1 MPTPV
6 STVRVTGPLAPFAEG
21 LRRFL
26 LGEGYTPLS
35 AANLLRL
42 TAHLSRWMK
51 KQRVPAGLTPTRVER
66 FLHHRQRSGYTG
78 FRSTRSLRS
87 ILSYLAS
94 IGAIEWLPEADR
106 RPAGPLL
113 QRYVEYLTTERGL
126 TAPCVRQY
134 ATTAARFFAVQ
145 ADVRGLTAADVTDF
159 VLRES
164 RRYSVGTTK
173 LTVTALRAF
182 LRYLHVAGEIEAD
195 LTGAVPPVAGWRLAG
210 LPPQMAAAD
219 IAPLLAACRRRTVVG
234 RRDCAVILLLARLG
248 LRAVEAATLTLDD
261 LRWADG
267 EIVIRGKGSESRL
280 PLPQDVGQALVAYM
294 RVRRPALTRGLFL
307 RVRAPEGSLS
317 PSAIQSIVVHAC
329 RRARV
334 APIGAHRLRHAA
346 ATAMLRQGA
355 SLTQIAQVLR
365 HRSVNTTA
373 IYAKV
378 DTLRLRPLARPWPVG
393 AP

>member
-1 MPTPV
+1 MPIAA
-6 STVRVTGPLAPFAEG
+6 STVRVAGPLAPFAEG

-42 TAHLSRWMK
+42 TVHLSRWMK
-51 KQRVPAGLTPTRVER
+51 TQRVPAALTPTLIEQ
-66 FLHHRQRSGYTG
+66 FLHHRRRSGYTG
-78 FRSTRSLRS
+78 FRSTRSLRP

-94 IGAIEWLPEADR
+94 VGAIEWQNDADR
-106 RPAGPLL
+106 RPVCPVL

-126 TAPCVRQY
+126 TAPSVRQY
-134 ATTAARFFAVQ
+134 ATTAARFLAAQ
-145 ADVRGLTAADVTDF
+145 ADVRRLRAADVTDF

-173 LTVTALRAF
+173 LTVTALRSL

-195 LTGAVPPVAGWRLAG
+195 RTGAVPAVASWRVAG
-210 LPPQMAAAD
+210 LPPQVAATD
-219 IAPLLAACRRRTVVG
+219 VAPLLAACNRRTVVG
-234 RRDCAVILLLARLG
+234 RRDYAVLLLLARLG

-261 LRWADG
+261 VRWAAG
-267 EIVIRGKGSESRL
+267 EIVIRGKGSEGRL
-280 PLPQDVGQALVAYM
+280 PLPQDVGQALVAYLRM
-294 RVRRPALTRGLFL
+294 RGRVPTRGLFL
-307 RVRAPEGSLS
+307 RVRAPHGHLS
-317 PSAIQSIVVHAC
+317 VSGILAIVTHAC
-329 RRARV
+329 RRARR
-334 APIGAHRLRHAA
+334 APLGAHRLRHAA

-378 DTLRLRPLARPWPVG
+378 DTTRLRLLARPWPVG

>member
-1 MPTPV
+1 MPTAA

-21 LRRFL
+21 LRRWF

-35 AANLLRL
+35 AAALLRL

-51 KQRVPAGLTPTRVER
+51 TQRVPTALTPTLAEQ
-66 FLHHRQRSGYTG
+66 FLRHRRRSGYTG
-78 FRSTRSLRS
+78 FRSTRSLRP
-87 ILSYLAS
+87 ILSYLVS
-94 IGAIEWLPEADR
+94 IGAIEWPHDTDR
-106 RPAGPLL
+106 HPACPLL

-126 TAPCVRQY
+126 TAASVRHY
-134 ATTAARFFAVQ
+134 VTTAARFLVGQ
-145 ADVRGLTAADVTDF
+145 ADVRRLTAAHVTDF

-173 LTVTALRAF
+173 LTVSALRSF

-195 LTGAVPPVAGWRLAG
+195 RTGAVPAVAGWRLAG
-210 LPPQMAAAD
+210 LPPEVPPTAV
-219 IAPLLAACRRRTVVG
+219 APLLAGCNRRTAVG
-234 RRDCAVILLLARLG
+234 RRDYAVLLLLARLG

-280 PLPQDVGQALVAYM
+280 PLPQEVGQALVAYV
-294 RVRRPALTRGLFL
+294 RVRGRGPTRGLFL
-307 RVRAPEGSLS
+307 RARAPQGGLSVAGVRA
-317 PSAIQSIVVHAC
+317 IVAQAC

-334 APIGAHRLRHAA
+334 APMGSHRLRHAA

-365 HRSVNTTA
+365 HRSVDTTA
-373 IYAKV
+373 LYAKV
-378 DTLRLRPLARPWPVG
+378 DTARLRPLARPWPG
-393 AP
+393 GTP